1 MLISDL
7 RWWDFNWQLGLSHAQ
22 KILENGDNENWKNP
36 ICQLSIDLIIWW
48 SVFGALQRGTSN
60 SATQH
65 LKNDLSPRSSLQW
78 EDISRLLWGVCEIA
92 TECLHFRY
100 LRKIMEWYFTSELSR
115 LPRFKQPNENDIA
128 LLLFKRDN
136 VDICIS
142 INNIVS
148 GRHLPC
154 SASSTFF
161 QIFIFEFFM
170 LFSKRD
176 RGFLKQIARWVIRFF
191 TKTSPRQSSGCILR
205 ILFTS
210 KGTETRKCNYGV
222 KRVLVVRFFVRGF
235 LLCPWVYF
243 ASKQTPAKM
252 RDVNLMPTQQIVLP
266 FFVPFFLPNGEGMP
280 ECVHKQIK
288 FRGSN
293 ATKLNLIQ

>member
-1 MLISDL
+1 
-7 RWWDFNWQLGLSHAQ
+7 
-22 KILENGDNENWKNP
+22 
-36 ICQLSIDLIIWW
+36 
-48 SVFGALQRGTSN
+48 
-60 SATQH
+60 
-65 LKNDLSPRSSLQW
+65 
-78 EDISRLLWGVCEIA
+78 
-92 TECLHFRY
+92 
-100 LRKIMEWYFTSELSR
+100 MEWYFTSELSR

-170 LFSKRD
+170 LLPKRD

-191 TKTSPRQSSGCILR
+191 TKTSHQDKAQGVFYASFSLQKEPKLA
-205 ILFTS
+205 
-210 KGTETRKCNYGV
+210 KCNYGV

-235 LLCPWVYF
+235 LLCP
-243 ASKQTPAKM
+243 
-252 RDVNLMPTQQIVLP
+252 
-266 FFVPFFLPNGEGMP
+266 
-280 ECVHKQIK
+280 
-288 FRGSN
+288 
-293 ATKLNLIQ
+293 